1 MRNRYKYNSTQ
12 IKNWLDTKI
21 DDILLIKEAYG
32 RLNKPLGNDLG
43 NDFDTCG
50 YDAHNAED
58 IGLFIHKGI
67 DKLAKVA
74 GCELVEDVN
83 GNYRSAPCPF
93 ACMMFMYRGV
103 KVFQLCNIDEEG
115 NVLWTK

>member
-1 MRNRYKYNSTQ
+1 MRNRYNSTQ
-12 IKNWLDTKI
+12 IKNWLDARI
-21 DDILLIKEAYG
+21 DDILLIKKTYKH
-32 RLNKPLGNDLG
+32 LNNPLGNDI
-43 NDFDTCG
+43 DTCG
-50 YDAHNAED
+50 YDEPNAKD

-83 GNYRSAPCPF
+83 SNYRSEPSPF
-93 ACMMFMYRGV
+93 ACMMFVYRGV